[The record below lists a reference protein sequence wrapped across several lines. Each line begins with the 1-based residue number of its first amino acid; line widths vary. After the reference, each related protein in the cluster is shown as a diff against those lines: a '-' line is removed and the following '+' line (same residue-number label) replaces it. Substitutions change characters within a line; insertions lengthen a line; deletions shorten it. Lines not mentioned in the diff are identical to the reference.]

1 MGGSM
6 DGQPPAQTSLG
17 RAKGLAAALAH
28 AWSRGA
34 TLPACVLLALTLAA
48 YLPALDAGFVFDD
61 GVYVTQDARMA
72 SADGLRRIWT
82 EVGGPEYRHQ
92 YYPLTTSG
100 FWVQYQLWS
109 EHPVGYHLVNVLLHA
124 LNAALLWRLLVAL
137 RVPGAWLGAAIFA
150 VHPVHVQ
157 SVAWITELKNVLS
170 TAFVLSSALVFVNW
184 FDLDRGRRSA
194 SGDARRPGP
203 YALGLGLFVCA
214 LLSKTATCLL
224 PPALALLLWWKRDR
238 LGRRD
243 LLALLPLFAVGVAFV
258 AMTVFLETHYRAHG
272 AAFDQSGL
280 ERCLIAGRAA
290 WFYAGKLLWPA
301 GLVFIY
307 PRWTVDVHAWWQY
320 LYPLALAGVLLGLW
334 RLRPKIGKGPV
345 TAAAYFTLTVVPLS
359 FVNVAFTRFSYVSD
373 HWQYWASMGFIALAA
388 AAACVATARL
398 RRPRARVMA
407 TAGGLAIVPLLAGL
421 TWQRCH
427 VYRDEETLWTDT
439 IAGNP
444 AAWAAHNN
452 LGLALQSAG
461 RLDEAI
467 DHFRQSVTINP
478 AYAEGHNNLGLALMF
493 QGRLDE
499 AVRAYHGALRIEPDL
514 PGPHFN
520 LALVRR
526 SQGRLDDAIRHYRE
540 VLRHAPGSVE
550 TMTNLGEAL
559 EARGETDEALGQ
571 YRKALEL
578 APRYAEAHLRLG
590 TALLDAGR
598 VDEANG
604 HLREARRLAPE
615 LRLPP
620 PILVMEPGDA

>member
-1 MGGSM
+1 M

-17 RAKGLAAALAH
+17 RARGLAASLAD
-28 AWSRGA
+28 AWSRRVI
-34 TLPACVLLALTLAA
+34 LPACVLLALTFLA

-61 GVYVTQDARMA
+61 SVYVTRDARME
-72 SADGLRRIWT
+72 SAEGLRRIWT

-100 FWVQYQLWS
+100 FWVQYQLWGQQ
-109 EHPVGYHLVNVLLHA
+109 PFGYHLVNVLLHA
-124 LNAALLWRLLVAL
+124 LNAVLLWRLLGVL

-170 TAFVLSSALVFVNW
+170 TAFVLSSALVLVNW
-184 FDLDRGRRSA
+184 FDIDRGRRGA
-194 SGDARRPGP
+194 SGDTRRLGL

-214 LLSKTATCLL
+214 LASKTATCLL
-224 PPALALLLWWKRDR
+224 PAALALLLWWKRDR
-238 LGRRD
+238 LSRRD
-243 LLALLPLFAVGVAFV
+243 VLALLPLLVVGVAFV

-320 LYPLALAGVLLGLW
+320 LYPLALVGVLLGLW
-334 RLRPKIGKGPV
+334 WLRPRIGKGPV
-345 TAAAYFTLTVVPLS
+345 TAAAYFTLAVVPLS
-359 FVNVAFTRFSYVSD
+359 FVDVAFTRLSYVSD
-373 HWQYWASMGFIALAA
+373 HWQYWASMGFIALGAA
-388 AAACVATARL
+388 AADIVARRL
-398 RRPRARVMA
+398 RPVHARRAVTVGA
-407 TAGGLAIVPLLAGL
+407 VAIVPLLAGL

-439 IAGNP
+439 LARNP
-444 AAWAAHNN
+444 QAWAAHNN
-452 LGLALQSAG
+452 LALALQSAG

-467 DHFRQSVTINP
+467 DHFRQSVTLNP
-478 AYAEGHNNLGLALMF
+478 DFAEGHNNLGLALMF

-499 AVRAYHGALRIEPDL
+499 AVRAYHGALRIDPDL

-520 LALVRR
+520 LGLVRR

-540 VLRHAPGSVE
+540 VLRHAPGSAE
-550 TMTNLGEAL
+550 TRTNLGEAL
-559 EARGETDEALGQ
+559 EARGETAEALRQ
-571 YRKALEL
+571 YRKALDI
-578 APRYAEAHLRLG
+578 APRNAETHLRLG

-598 VDEANG
+598 LDEANG
-604 HLREARRLAPE
+604 HLREARRLDPE
-615 LRLPP
+615 LRVPP
-620 PILVMEPGDA
+620 PAIVMEQGDG